1 MAELR
6 MYDIIDKKK
15 NGEALTREEIAFVVQ
30 GYTAGDIPDYQV
42 SSLLMAICLRGMTD
56 AETFYLT
63 DEMVKSGSIM
73 DLSAIEGKKVDKHS
87 TGGVGDKT
95 SLVLGPMLAACG
107 AKVAKASG
115 RGLGHTGGTLDKL
128 ESIPGFR
135 VTLSHDEFVKQVS
148 EIGVAIVG
156 QSEDIAPADKKLYAL
171 RDVTA
176 TVDSIPLIASS
187 IMCKKIA
194 DGSDIQLLDVKFGNG
209 AFMKTIEDARKLA
222 KTMIAIGKR
231 AGRVTCAEIS
241 SMEQPLGMQIGNS
254 LEVIESIETLRG
266 NGPKDLVELCCHSGA
281 TLLVLAGL
289 APNEEVAVH
298 RLQESI
304 TSGRAFDIFCRMV
317 EMQGGDVAYV
327 RNPEMFPKA
336 KYTAE
341 VKSLADGY
349 VTAID
354 TYDLGIQAMTIG
366 AGRRSKSD
374 PIDFAAGITLKKK
387 IGDRVSRDEVIAVL
401 HSERPKLEDAVRSV
415 LADFEIRDGE
425 RPEPPVLIRETI
437 YDAD

>member
-6 MYDIIDKKK
+6 MYDIIARKKA
-15 NGEALTREEIAFVVQ
+15 GEELTREEITFVIN

-42 SSLLMAICLRGMTD
+42 SSLLMAICLKGMSDTETFYMTD
-56 AETFYLT
+56 A
-63 DEMVKSGSIM
+63 MVKTGTIM
-73 DLSAIEGKKVDKHS
+73 DLSSIEGKKVDKHS

-135 VTLSHDEFVKQVS
+135 VTLSHEEFVDQVQQ
-148 EIGVAIVG
+148 IGVAIVG
-156 QSEDIAPADKKLYAL
+156 QSGDIAPADKKLYAL
-171 RDVTA
+171 RDVTC
-176 TVDSIPLIASS
+176 TVESIPLIASS

-209 AFMKTIEDARKLA
+209 AFMKTIGDARKLA
-222 KTMIAIGKR
+222 KTMIAIGRK
-231 AGRVTCAEIS
+231 AGRVTCAELS
-241 SMEQPLGMQIGNS
+241 SMEQPLGYQIGNS
-254 LEVIESIETLRG
+254 LEVIESIETLQG
-266 NGPKDLVELCCHSGA
+266 HGPQDLVDLCCHSGA

-289 APNEEVAVH
+289 APNEEIAVH

-304 TSGRAFDIFCRMV
+304 TSGKAFEAFCKMV
-317 EMQGGDVAYV
+317 EMQGGDVSYV
-327 RNPEMFPKA
+327 RNPSMFPKA
-336 KYTAE
+336 KYSCE
-341 VKSLADGY
+341 VKSVADGY

-387 IGDRVSRDEVIAVL
+387 IGDHVSRDEVLAVL
-401 HSERPKLEDAVRSV
+401 YSERPRLEDAARSV
-415 LADFEIRDGE
+415 LADFVVKDGE
-425 RPEPPVLIRETI
+425 RPIPPTLIHETI
-437 YDAD
+437 FDAD